1 MDPAGL
7 EQRLTS
13 QDQKLDELAQLVQ
26 GLLQRISTPAAPHGQ
41 DSDQAAS
48 PEPRGHPS
56 HSSAFIAVPER
67 YDGSPGMC
75 NSFLMQC
82 TLYIT
87 HNPSQFR
94 LETDK
99 VHFVISLLTGRAK
112 EWATALWTIN
122 SAILQSES
130 RFLSQFKAVFA
141 HSPTGK
147 EVGSQICDLKQGTR
161 SAADYAL
168 DFRTLAAGSGW
179 SEPALKTM
187 FVRGLRED
195 VQAELVFR
203 GPELT
208 LNQAIEAAISLD
220 SLLRGRRRLLRESL
234 PPVFSGESSPRE
246 AEPMQLGR
254 TRLTPEEKRR
264 RRREG
269 LCLYCGQAGHLCSSC
284 PTRPGQTRTAE
295 VSVSFTDMLLN
306 HMSID
311 VMCILAAETF
321 SVSALVDSGA
331 AGNFMD
337 IALAEQLK
345 IPLQPMNNQ
354 LRIKA
359 LDGRPLGTGTV
370 TKRTPDIDLQE
381 IGRFLRSYCSRNQH
395 DWSSFLPWAEYA
407 QNSLI
412 SSATGITPSQVPAVD
427 EWKNRSQQTWEEA
440 HVRLQ
445 RAVRRMEVQANQR
458 RGPTPAFQV
467 GQRVWLS
474 TRDLRLRLPSKKLS
488 PRFIGPF
495 RIIKRVSP
503 VSYRLELPSHYRI
516 APTFHVSLLKP
527 VSASTPQ
534 ISVPV
539 TDPPPPLDIDG
550 APAYSVRTLLDSKRC
565 RGRLLYLV
573 DWEGYG
579 PEERSW
585 VPAVDILDRSL
596 IDDFHRARPDR
607 PAPRPRGRPR
617 RAVRS
622 TGADCQG
629 GGSVTIGPAVTP
641 PAHRRSL
648 SPQF

>member
-1 MDPAGL
+1 
-7 EQRLTS
+7 
-13 QDQKLDELAQLVQ
+13 
-26 GLLQRISTPAAPHGQ
+26 
-41 DSDQAAS
+41 
-48 PEPRGHPS
+48 
-56 HSSAFIAVPER
+56 
-67 YDGSPGMC
+67 
-75 NSFLMQC
+75 MQC
-82 TLYIT
+82 TLYIA

-122 SAILQSES
+122 SEILQSES

-187 FVRGLRED
+187 FMRGLRED

-220 SLLRGRRRLLRESL
+220 SLLRGRRRLMRESL

-254 TRLTPEEKRR
+254 TRLTPEEKQR

-284 PTRPGQTRTAE
+284 PIRPGQTRTAE

-306 HMSID
+306 HMSIE

-359 LDGRPLGTGTV
+359 LDGRPLGAGTV
-370 TKRTPDIDLQE
+370 IKQTPDIDL
-381 IGRFLRSYCSRNQH
+381 
-395 DWSSFLPWAEYA
+395 
-407 QNSLI
+407 
-412 SSATGITPSQVPAVD
+412 
-427 EWKNRSQQTWEEA
+427 
-440 HVRLQ
+440 
-445 RAVRRMEVQANQR
+445 
-458 RGPTPAFQV
+458 
-467 GQRVWLS
+467 
-474 TRDLRLRLPSKKLS
+474 
-488 PRFIGPF
+488 
-495 RIIKRVSP
+495 
-503 VSYRLELPSHYRI
+503 
-516 APTFHVSLLKP
+516 
-527 VSASTPQ
+527 Q

-550 APAYSVRTLLDSKRC
+550 APAYAVRTLLDSKRC

-585 VPAVDILDRSL
+585 VPAVDILDHSL

-622 TGADCQG
+622 AGADRQG

-641 PAHRRSL
+641 PALRRSL

>member
-41 DSDQAAS
+41 NSDQAAS
-48 PEPRGHPS
+48 PEPRDHPL

-82 TLYIT
+82 TLYIA

-112 EWATALWTIN
+112 EWVTALWTIN
-122 SAILQSES
+122 SEILQSES

-187 FVRGLRED
+187 FMRGLRED

-220 SLLRGRRRLLRESL
+220 SLLRGRRRLMRESL
-234 PPVFSGESSPRE
+234 PPVFSGESTPRE

-254 TRLTPEEKRR
+254 TRLTPEEKQR

-284 PTRPGQTRTAE
+284 PIRPGQTRTAE

-306 HMSID
+306 HMSIE

-359 LDGRPLGTGTV
+359 LDGRPLGAGTV
-370 TKRTPDIDLQE
+370 TKQTPDIDLQRWTSWHE
-381 IGRFLRSYCSRNQH
+381 TH
-395 DWSSFLPWAEYA
+395 
-407 QNSLI
+407 
-412 SSATGITPSQVPAVD
+412 
-427 EWKNRSQQTWEEA
+427 
-440 HVRLQ
+440 
-445 RAVRRMEVQANQR
+445 
-458 RGPTPAFQV
+458 RGV
-467 GQRVWLS
+467 
-474 TRDLRLRLPSKKLS
+474 
-488 PRFIGPF
+488 
-495 RIIKRVSP
+495 
-503 VSYRLELPSHYRI
+503 
-516 APTFHVSLLKP
+516 
-527 VSASTPQ
+527 ASTP
-534 ISVPV
+534 VLV
-539 TDPPPPLDIDG
+539 
-550 APAYSVRTLLDSKRC
+550 AYL
-565 RGRLLYLV
+565 
-573 DWEGYG
+573 
-579 PEERSW
+579 
-585 VPAVDILDRSL
+585 
-596 IDDFHRARPDR
+596 
-607 PAPRPRGRPR
+607 
-617 RAVRS
+617 
-622 TGADCQG
+622 
-629 GGSVTIGPAVTP
+629 
-641 PAHRRSL
+641 
-648 SPQF
+648 

>member
-370 TKRTPDIDLQE
+370 TKRTPDIDLQRE
-381 IGRFLRSYCSRNQH
+381 GRIAILHCGNLTHGKVTWSRDTN
-395 DWSSFLPWAEYA
+395 
-407 QNSLI
+407 
-412 SSATGITPSQVPAVD
+412 
-427 EWKNRSQQTWEEA
+427 
-440 HVRLQ
+440 
-445 RAVRRMEVQANQR
+445 
-458 RGPTPAFQV
+458 
-467 GQRVWLS
+467 GQRVDILTTHNGEMTKHITDPDRRYGS
-474 TRDLRLRLPSKKLS
+474 QADLALTIR
-488 PRFIGPF
+488 
-495 RIIKRVSP
+495 RVSQSDAGRYDCSGAT
-503 VSYRLELPSHYRI
+503 VELSVTSGTGSNGKTASKTP
-516 APTFHVSLLKP
+516 AEAAATTTAAQ
-527 VSASTPQ
+527 ASTTTEDL
-534 ISVPV
+534 S
-539 TDPPPPLDIDG
+539 G
-550 APAYSVRTLLDSKRC
+550 
-565 RGRLLYLV
+565 
-573 DWEGYG
+573 
-579 PEERSW
+579 
-585 VPAVDILDRSL
+585 
-596 IDDFHRARPDR
+596 R
-607 PAPRPRGRPR
+607 PAE
-617 RAVRS
+617 
-622 TGADCQG
+622 
-629 GGSVTIGPAVTP
+629 GGSETKHGQNEDLKNDPGSRGLFCRA
-641 PAHRRSL
+641 A
-648 SPQF
+648 

>member
-1 MDPAGL
+1 QADVGSNEFSQEGQWTCNALIFVAVHSENDNLNSLDL
-7 EQRLTS
+7 ENIFMKGDVLS
-13 QDQKLDELAQLVQ
+13 
-26 GLLQRISTPAAPHGQ
+26 PHGQ

-112 EWATALWTIN
+112 EWATALWTVN

-130 RFLSQFKAVFA
+130 RFLSQFKAVFD
-141 HSPTGK
+141 HSSTGK

-168 DFRTLAAGSGW
+168 DFRMLAAGSGW
-179 SEPALKTM
+179 GEPALKTM
-187 FVRGLRED
+187 FMRGLSED

-220 SLLRGRRRLLRESL
+220 TLLRGRRRLLRESL
-234 PPVFSGESSPRE
+234 PPVFLGEPSPRE

-254 TRLTPEEKRR
+254 TRLTPEEKQR

-311 VMCILAAETF
+311 VTCILAAETF

-370 TKRTPDIDLQE
+370 TKQTPDIDLQVGLFHREKISFFLVDSPDHPIILGYTWLAKHDPVISWKHGE
-381 IGRFLRSYCSRNQH
+381 ILKWSNYCQDHCLDLPCRATTIESPEEPDFSVIPDCYHDIMEVFSKERATQLPPHRPGDCSIDLLPNTTPPRGRVYPLSEPESQALETYIDEALAMGHIRPSKSPFAAGFFFVQKKDGGLRPCVDYRGLNAISVKNPYP
-395 DWSSFLPWAEYA
+395 LP
-407 QNSLI
+407 L
-412 SSATGITPSQVPAVD
+412 
-427 EWKNRSQQTWEEA
+427 
-440 HVRLQ
+440 RLQ
-445 RAVRRMEVQANQR
+445 PHTYKGGRRMENGICHHQR
-458 RGPTPAFQV
+458 ALRVPGHALWFIRISFRFPGV
-467 GQRVWLS
+467 GHS
-474 TRDLRLRLPSKKLS
+474 
-488 PRFIGPF
+488 F
-495 RIIKRVSP
+495 
-503 VSYRLELPSHYRI
+503 
-516 APTFHVSLLKP
+516 
-527 VSASTPQ
+527 
-534 ISVPV
+534 
-539 TDPPPPLDIDG
+539 
-550 APAYSVRTLLDSKRC
+550 
-565 RGRLLYLV
+565 
-573 DWEGYG
+573 YG
-579 PEERSW
+579 
-585 VPAVDILDRSL
+585 
-596 IDDFHRARPDR
+596 
-607 PAPRPRGRPR
+607 
-617 RAVRS
+617 
-622 TGADCQG
+622 
-629 GGSVTIGPAVTP
+629 
-641 PAHRRSL
+641 
-648 SPQF
+648 